1 MKDKNYLFVCV
12 ENAGR
17 SKMAEAFAKK
27 LGMNAQSAGTLPSVS
42 VNPVVMEAMREK
54 GIDMSDSKPTM
65 LHDSMINW
73 ADLVIVM
80 GCSLQ
85 EACPAPLLAALQ
97 KKIVDWNLPDPKGKP
112 IEEVRRIRDMIE
124 KNVLELARKI
134 LNDD

>member
-27 LGMNAQSAGTLPSVS
+27 IGMNAQSAGTLPSVS

-54 GIDMSDSKPTM
+54 GIDMSVSKPTM

-124 KNVLELARKI
+124 KNVLELARK
-134 LNDD
+134 NPE

>member
-124 KNVLELARKI
+124 KNVLELARK
-134 LNDD
+134 NPE

>member
-27 LGMNAQSAGTLPSVS
+27 IGMNAQSAGTLPSVS

-54 GIDMSDSKPTM
+54 GIDMSVSKPTM

-97 KKIVDWNLPDPKGKP
+97 KKIVDWNLPDPKGNP

-124 KNVLELARKI
+124 KNVLELARK
-134 LNDD
+134 NPE

>member
-27 LGMNAQSAGTLPSVS
+27 IGMNAQSAGTLPSVS

-124 KNVLELARKI
+124 KNVLELARK
-134 LNDD
+134 NPE